1 MDSRQLLWRQVHR
14 ERFVSGPGLMKVL
27 PACADV
33 AYEGLKT
40 MKVVLVR
47 PPFYALFGVT
57 TPKMKTYPLNLL
69 SLATYVRDV
78 GGHQAAVVD
87 GENISIPGLGPDNA
101 SESDPETIMHKG
113 IPRMVEILND
123 PGHELWAELER
134 RIIAENPDLVGIT
147 CNSGNMDTAR
157 LMVSAIRRHGLPV
170 ILGGSHPTVLPQQSL
185 NYTLADLAAVG
196 EGELTLL
203 RVLDAF
209 GGKGTTDIIPSLA
222 YRKNGD
228 IALNP
233 RAELIN
239 PIDALP
245 IPDRSFINRAHYFG
259 EVIMT
264 GRGCPFNCAYCASRN
279 IWGRRVR
286 LRSVSSIIQELALL
300 RKEAEEE
307 EAESTR
313 NPSRGERPGR
323 WVVKVVDDTFTVNR
337 KRTIQVLDEIIMEG
351 LNCFEFTGG
360 VRADTLD
367 EEVVDRMKAAN
378 FKRVTLGVESG
389 SPRILKMIRKG
400 ETNEDVKRAVRL
412 LRQVGIKSH
421 AFFMIGLPDETPED
435 IKLSKELI
443 LETQPDHVEINM
455 VTPYPG
461 TDIFDKLMPED
472 PSEID
477 RWYRWFHQGMA
488 THSDKLG
495 YDLDKAYEEFL
506 NFAREYHEGRI
517 ER

>member
-1 MDSRQLLWRQVHR
+1 
-14 ERFVSGPGLMKVL
+14 
-27 PACADV
+27 
-33 AYEGLKT
+33 

-69 SLATYVRDV
+69 CLATYVRDV

-87 GENISIPGLGPDNA
+87 GENVTVPGLGPDRA
-101 SESDPETIMHKG
+101 SETDPENIMHEG

-123 PGHELWAELER
+123 PEHGLWVELER
-134 RIIAENPDLVGIT
+134 RIIAEHPDLVGIT

-157 LMVSAIRRHGLPV
+157 LMVARIKRRGLPV
-170 ILGGSHPTVLPQQSL
+170 ILGGSHPTVLPHQSL
-185 NYTLADLAAVG
+185 RYTSADLAAVG

-209 GGKGTTDIIPSLA
+209 QGNGTTDRIPSLA
-222 YRKNGD
+222 YRKNGE
-228 IALNP
+228 IGLNP
-233 RAELIN
+233 RADLIN
-239 PIDALP
+239 PIDSLP
-245 IPDRSFINRAHYFG
+245 IPDRSFINRSHYFG

-264 GRGCPFNCAYCASRN
+264 GRGCPFNCAYCASRT

-286 LRSVSSIIQELALL
+286 LRSVGSIIRELELL
-300 RKEAEEE
+300 RKEAEAEE
-307 EAESTR
+307 TESTR
-313 NPSRGERPGR
+313 DSSHQERPGR

-337 KRTIQVLDEIIMEG
+337 KRTVQVLEEIIRQG
-351 LNCFEFTGG
+351 LNCFDFTGG

-400 ETNEDVKRAVRL
+400 ETNEDVKRAVKL
-412 LRQVGIKSH
+412 LRHAGIKSH
-421 AFFMIGLPDETPED
+421 AFFMIGLPDETPDD
-435 IKLSKELI
+435 IELSKRLI

-461 TDIFDKLMPED
+461 TDIFEKLMPED

-488 THSDKLG
+488 THSEKLG

-506 NFAREYHEGRI
+506 SFARDYHAGRI
-517 ER
+517 ERSTDE